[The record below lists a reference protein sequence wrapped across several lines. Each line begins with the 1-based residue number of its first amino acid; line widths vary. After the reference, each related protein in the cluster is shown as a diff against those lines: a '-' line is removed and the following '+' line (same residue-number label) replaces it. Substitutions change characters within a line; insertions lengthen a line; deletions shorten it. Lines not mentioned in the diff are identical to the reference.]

1 MRDWI
6 TWFARGLWKRR
17 RSIQILIGIT
27 AAFILLVLWQNR
39 DVRPAR
45 TMTDPQFERA
55 SITICEKSIP
65 SLRAVRR
72 EDETEADLEK
82 ETAREVDRV
91 ATKLEAVVAQL
102 RGLEV
107 RPQNEKQVA
116 DWFSHFDDYILAGRH
131 YADALRTGKD
141 KLYNQVDDEGVEPLM
156 AISKFARANRIDA
169 CIP

>member
-1 MRDWI
+1 MKDWI
-6 TWFARGLWKRR
+6 SWFVRGLWKRR
-17 RSIQILIGIT
+17 RAIQILVGIMV
-27 AAFILLVLWQNR
+27 AFTLLVVWQNR

-55 SITICEKSIP
+55 AITICEKSIP

-91 ATKLEAVVAQL
+91 ATKLEEVVVQL

-107 RPQNEKQVA
+107 RPRNEKQVA

-131 YADALRTGKD
+131 YADALRTGRD
-141 KLYNQVDDEGVEPLM
+141 ELYNKVDDEGVEPQK
-156 AISKFARANRIDA
+156 AISNFARANRIEA